1 MPVKKFTAEARR
13 TRRRGEVNALKE
25 NDLATAIIG
34 AAIEVH
40 KTLGPGLLE
49 SAYQASLAR
58 ELSLKNIRYEREK
71 ALPLEYKGIKLD
83 CGYRLDF
90 IIEGLVIVE
99 LKSVEKILPIH
110 QAQILTYLKLL
121 KLKLGLILNFNVE
134 YLRYGVKRIAL
145 NL

>member
-1 MPVKKFTAEARR
+1 M
-13 TRRRGEVNALKE
+13 KE
-25 NDLATAIIG
+25 NDLATEIIG

-58 ELSLKNIRYEREK
+58 ELSLRNIRFEREK
-71 ALPLEYKGIKLD
+71 ELPLEYKGIKLD

-90 IIEGLVIVE
+90 VVGGLVIVE

-110 QAQILTYLKLL
+110 QAQVLTYLKLL
-121 KLKLGLILNFNVE
+121 DLKLGLILNFNVE

>member
-1 MPVKKFTAEARR
+1 M
-13 TRRRGEVNALKE
+13 KE
-25 NDLATAIIG
+25 NDLATEIIG

-58 ELSLKNIRYEREK
+58 ELSLRNIRFEREK
-71 ALPLEYKGIKLD
+71 ILPLEYKGVKLD

-90 IIEGLVIVE
+90 IVEGLVIVE

-121 KLKLGLILNFNVE
+121 KLKLGVILNFNVE

>member
-1 MPVKKFTAEARR
+1 M
-13 TRRRGEVNALKE
+13 KE
-25 NDLATAIIG
+25 NAIGTKIIG

-58 ELSLKNIRYEREK
+58 ELSLRNIRFEREK
-71 ALPLEYKGIKLD
+71 ELPLEYKGVKLD

-90 IIEGLVIVE
+90 IVEGLVIVE

-110 QAQILTYLKLL
+110 QAQVLTYLKLL
-121 KLKLGLILNFNVE
+121 DLKLGLILNFNVE
-134 YLRYGVKRIAL
+134 YLRYGVKRIAH